1 MKLPADR
8 VAALRAFYEG
18 RDVCV
23 TGGAGFIGGHLVD
36 ALLSLGA
43 RIRIIDDLSNSS
55 LDHLSTL
62 LDLDPDRI
70 RFVHASIL
78 DDDALAEACAG
89 TAVILH
95 LAAVGSVPR
104 SIEDP
109 RRAFAVNA
117 TGTLRVL
124 EAARAARVQRVV
136 LASSSSV
143 YGDPPAAHAGATA
156 SADPAPKHEGMP
168 LAPLSPYAASKAAA
182 ELLMSSWAHAYG
194 MSTVSLRYF
203 NVFGPRQ
210 PADSP
215 YAAVVAR
222 FARALLAGEPVTIF
236 GDGTATRDFTFVSN
250 AVLATLLAGSAALGA
265 GSATPPS
272 GGLVGQ
278 AINVG
283 AGART
288 SVLDLAQR
296 MAQAAGVT
304 PPPPNFVPARAGD
317 VRHSLADIGRARAM
331 LGYEPVASVA
341 EGMVETIAW
350 YRQALAGT

>member
-143 YGDPPAAHAGATA
+143 YGDPPASPSGTTT
-156 SADPAPKHEGMP
+156 DPAPKHEGMP
-168 LAPLSPYAASKAAA
+168 LMPLSPYAASKAAA
-182 ELLMSSWAHAYG
+182 ELLMASWAHAYG

-250 AVLATLLAGSAALGA
+250 AVLATLLAGSAPAPA
-265 GSATPPS
+265 G
-272 GGLVGQ
+272 GFVGQ

-288 SVLDLAQR
+288 SVLDLARR
-296 MAQAAGVT
+296 MAQAAGVAL
-304 PPPPNFVPARAGD
+304 PPPNFVPARTGD